1 MRAIKTAQQF
11 KEFVGDNGKLFSVT
25 FTKKDGTVRSLV
37 ARLGVKSQLTGRGL
51 LYTPESRN
59 NVIVFSMKDR
69 AYRTINVD
77 RLLRVKA
84 FGEVVEVLQT

>member
-1 MRAIKTAQQF
+1 MRSIKTVQQF
-11 KEFVGDNGKLFSVT
+11 KEFVGDNGRLFSVT
-25 FTKKDGTVRSLV
+25 FTKQDGTIRTMV

-51 LYTPESRN
+51 LYNPESRN

-77 RLLRVKA
+77 RLIKVKA
-84 FGEVVEVLQT
+84 FGEVVEVVQR